1 MVKVKPRCNLA
12 RTSAFIL
19 LIASLSASIF
29 TGCGKDVSQQNSLK
43 QDGITAMGK
52 GKYEEAVKDFD
63 QALSLAGS
71 KITEDEIDI
80 CYYKAAS
87 QYLGGKTKDALKTYS
102 NLIRYDKKNGDAYY
116 LRGALYFKTGETKRA
131 ITDFK
136 DAVAT
141 NQKDYDR
148 YFHIYNILNN
158 AGQTEEAGKFLNLL
172 LDTDTKSGEAYQA
185 KGKALEIR
193 KDYDNALKDYDLA
206 VGKGLEE
213 ARLDMARIYALN
225 KETKKAEKELSTYQK
240 NAKPSGKS
248 YNTIGE
254 FQFNQGNYKDA
265 LKSFQKG
272 LELKD
277 VSNKQE
283 LLKNEI
289 AALERTGDF
298 AKAKKN
304 CQSYIEE
311 YPYDQEMQDEYLFL
325 KTR

>member
-1 MVKVKPRCNLA
+1 
-12 RTSAFIL
+12 
-19 LIASLSASIF
+19 
-29 TGCGKDVSQQNSLK
+29 
-43 QDGITAMGK
+43 
-52 GKYEEAVKDFD
+52 VKDFD

-116 LRGALYFKTGETKRA
+116 LRGALYFKTGETRKA
-131 ITDFK
+131 MTDFK

-240 NAKPSGKS
+240 NTKPSGKS